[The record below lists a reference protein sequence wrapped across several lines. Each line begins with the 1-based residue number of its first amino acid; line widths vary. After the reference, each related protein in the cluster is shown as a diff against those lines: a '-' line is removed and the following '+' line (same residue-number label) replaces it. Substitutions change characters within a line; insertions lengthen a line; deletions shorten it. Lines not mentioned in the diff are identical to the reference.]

1 MEMKTKSKS
10 MNELSRRCRRIHYRN
25 QLKKLN
31 EISPHEIKTKK
42 KKHFLKNE
50 KEIPKSLI
58 DSLKAPLIS
67 LMAGSETHSRLIS
80 LNNL

>member
-10 MNELSRRCRRIHYRN
+10 MNESSVYAVGFTTETS
-25 QLKKLN
+25 KKKMN
-31 EISPHEIKTKK
+31 EISPHEAQKK
-42 KKHFLKNE
+42 IKNE